1 MAHKYCP
8 NCGEQIPEESKFC
21 YHCGHKLTT
30 AETTDTQSTPA
41 DTESKDATRAAAASG
56 TGDVVRRK
64 SKKRKKKKKNYHIG
78 YFIFLA
84 LLLSLM
90 LWLIYKKANLPEE
103 KPMKSLPSERP
114 QQYLD
119 YTLDDSIGQPLQN
132 DTIYLDEISLLS
144 PELPKIRVSTPVIPT
159 PPADDQWDSGED
171 DDVQEAEPTY
181 SAPPAPKPVPQ
192 VMLKTEQSVRNMLL
206 SNRFVDPTT
215 TDVITFTDN
224 GNVMLKNG
232 EAMTNEMEVN
242 QISGNKAVMYFYD
255 ENNNSWDV
263 SLDVSGPHKR
273 LQMMDQE
280 FSSDN

>member
-1 MAHKYCP
+1 MSQKYCP

-21 YHCGHKLTT
+21 YHCGHKLPT
-30 AETTDTQSTPA
+30 AESTDTPSAQP
-41 DTESKDATRAAAASG
+41 DTTGIAASAATAG
-56 TGDVVRRK
+56 SNNAVRRK
-64 SKKRKKKKKNYHIG
+64 PKKKKKKKNYHIG

-119 YTLDDSIGQPLQN
+119 YTLDDSLGQIHQN
-132 DTIYLDEISLLS
+132 DTIYKDEISLLS
-144 PELPKIRVSTPVIPT
+144 PELPKIRVTTPA
-159 PPADDQWDSGED
+159 PPAPQPDDRWDSDDEED
-171 DDVQEAEPTY
+171 EMGTEPAY

-206 SNRFVDPTT
+206 SNRFVDPVS

-255 ENNNSWDV
+255 DSNNSWDV

-280 FSSDN
+280 FTSDN

>member
-1 MAHKYCP
+1 MSQKYCP
-8 NCGEQIPEESKFC
+8 NCGEQIPEDSKFC
-21 YHCGHKLTT
+21 YHCGHKLPL
-30 AETTDTQSTPA
+30 AEAPDSPSAQSNT
-41 DTESKDATRAAAASG
+41 SGSAAASA
-56 TGDVVRRK
+56 TAVPNDAVRRK
-64 SKKRKKKKKNYHIG
+64 NKKKKKKKKDYHIG

-119 YTLDDSIGQPLQN
+119 YTLDDSLGQIHQN
-132 DTIYLDEISLLS
+132 DTIYQDEISLLS
-144 PELPKIRVSTPVIPT
+144 PELPKVRVSTPPT
-159 PPADDQWDSGED
+159 PAPLPDDRWDSASED
-171 DDVQEAEPTY
+171 DEQESEPVYT
-181 SAPPAPKPVPQ
+181 APPAPKPVPQ

-206 SNRFVDPTT
+206 SNRFVDPVS

-255 ENNNSWDV
+255 DNNNSWDV
-263 SLDVSGPHKR
+263 SLDVSGTHKR
-273 LQMMDQE
+273 LLMMDQE
-280 FSSDN
+280 FTSDN